1 MGETTIANVARIV
14 ACWLAKLVCAM
25 IALALMSNEAS
36 PPTWKHTA
44 KFVALPLLGFV
55 LMAVND
61 LFPFVRLNN
70 DLANFVVG
78 TLSLLLPFVA
88 ATFALIIPRRWLT
101 SVILL
106 VLLLPL
112 LFLSAF
118 FLLVDGFLIRD
129 AFRMGGDPAFKR
141 VANVPMDGYS
151 VGLFVNDCGAPCGIG
166 IDLFQERSIIRGILL
181 VRALLGFDDADSAS
195 YKVIGD
201 DTLQV
206 DVPAFVD
213 SDPRGMSIPA
223 QSRVYHLKRFLYF

>member
-1 MGETTIANVARIV
+1 
-14 ACWLAKLVCAM
+14 
-25 IALALMSNEAS
+25 
-36 PPTWKHTA
+36 
-44 KFVALPLLGFV
+44 
-55 LMAVND
+55 
-61 LFPFVRLNN
+61 
-70 DLANFVVG
+70 
-78 TLSLLLPFVA
+78 
-88 ATFALIIPRRWLT
+88 
-101 SVILL
+101 
-106 VLLLPL
+106 
-112 LFLSAF
+112 
-118 FLLVDGFLIRD
+118 
-129 AFRMGGDPAFKR
+129 
-141 VANVPMDGYS
+141 MDGYS